1 MANERLTQCPRAR
14 AFPWDVVE
22 SGCKILLQLI
32 LLPTSQES
40 AHCWETHLCV
50 NLQLSFVYV
59 SQALAY
65 ILDKKK
71 NYQV

>member
-14 AFPWDVVE
+14 TFPWDVVE

-40 AHCWETHLCV
+40 VLTAGKHICV
-50 NLQLSFVYV
+50 
-59 SQALAY
+59 
-65 ILDKKK
+65 
-71 NYQV
+71 

>member
-1 MANERLTQCPRAR
+1 MANERLTECPRAR

-40 AHCWETHLCV
+40 VLTAGKHICV
-50 NLQLSFVYV
+50 
-59 SQALAY
+59 
-65 ILDKKK
+65 
-71 NYQV
+71 

>member
-22 SGCKILLQLI
+22 SVCKILLQLM

-40 AHCWETHLCV
+40 VLTAEST
-50 NLQLSFVYV
+50 FVCK
-59 SQALAY
+59 SPALFF
-65 ILDKKK
+65 
-71 NYQV
+71 VC